1 MDEYLLL
8 CIFYRKFIFIK
19 RSLST
24 IATPKRTD
32 YVLIATKNHYE
43 IFKFGLLKKIKL
55 QKCVFQDW
63 LVILF
68 CSISV
73 FAQDSFGDL
82 NNVFVSWLNGNL
94 GKLLALL
101 GFLIIFLSYV
111 FTRITDGSK
120 LHNVFLIGG
129 TICIIAGGMVS
140 IANTFFNMG
149 ITVF

>member
-1 MDEYLLL
+1 M
-8 CIFYRKFIFIK
+8 
-19 RSLST
+19 
-24 IATPKRTD
+24 
-32 YVLIATKNHYE
+32 
-43 IFKFGLLKKIKL
+43 KKII
-55 QKCVFQDW
+55 